1 MYTGPHI
8 IKDGLVF
15 GYNTGYGIADNDTAT
30 RFYAGEPA
38 VNLWD
43 SLLSTQS
50 LRSHTKHYWNG
61 KKWTEDA
68 TYTHPGVDGP
78 KDVYLGLVFKH
89 VSGALNSTWSG
100 TSYGYMLRDIACTNG
115 ATMTMSSWI
124 YASGDCDVDAIPA
137 VIEGE
142 SGGESTVTG
151 YPSSYD
157 LNNKGTWQVTAKKA
171 TSDGNTRFIPLYPRK
186 NGVTDGS
193 FTGFFMWALPQV
205 TYGDRVVTPIQPG
218 ATRSSTASLIDLKET
233 TDIDV
238 SNVSFDSTGQPTF
251 DGTSD
256 YIQNSSY
263 TSHQQ
268 PTGTLEVVIKPTIVS
283 GNRYV
288 AGVGGTTTYG
298 ASRMIRI
305 NGGTLGIVTYG
316 SSTQDWSGVTAATVN
331 QYQHV
336 VATWS
341 GTSLQM
347 YVNNVPYS
355 ATRTGVVSPLGT
367 NITMGRPPWAAGSY
381 YAGSVDIF
389 KHYNKVL
396 SAAEVQQNYNAYKK
410 RFSI

>member
-1 MYTGPHI
+1 MATAGGPKI
-8 IKDGLVF
+8 VTDGLVF
-15 GYNTGYGIADNDTAT
+15 GYDTNYGVADNTTAT
-30 RFYAGEPA
+30 RFYPGEPA
-38 VNLWD
+38 TNNSILAAY
-43 SLLSTQS
+43 T
-50 LRSHTKHYWNG
+50 WNG
-61 KKWTEDA
+61 DGGNQSFANKGATVITDNSLKYNGYDTVLWTPGGSQNCYLNGTGDFNYSDGSTVWTFSCYVKREDGA
-68 TYTHPGVDGP
+68 AITSLNVYMYYPSGDGAAAGTIVDCGNGW
-78 KDVYLGLVFKH
+78 YR
-89 VSGALNSTWSG
+89 VSRTRTGG
-100 TSYGYMLRDIACTNG
+100 TS
-115 ATMTMSSWI
+115 
-124 YASGDCDVDAIPA
+124 AIQL
-137 VIEGE
+137 
-142 SGGESTVTG
+142 GG
-151 YPSSYD
+151 
-157 LNNKGTWQVTAKKA
+157 
-171 TSDGNTRFIPLYPRK
+171 
-186 NGVTDGS
+186 
-193 FTGFFMWALPQV
+193 FTGFSAGNKYYLSGVMLSKTNHTVPYVAVQSS
-205 TYGDRVVTPIQPG
+205 
-218 ATRSSTASLIDLKET
+218 RSSTASLIDLKKT

>member
-15 GYNTGYGIADNDTAT
+15 GYDTGYGIADNVTGT
-30 RFYAGEPA
+30 RFYPGKPGTNLVTGQATAFSNWSGLTGTSTYYTTAEGNQGVHLITTSGGGVQFYSSPTITGISA
-38 VNLWD
+38 STQYTISATIKYSGTTPHPNLFYVRQYHNGSQITEGGQFSTGLMVDLGNGWYRAYRTFTTTSTTSYINLQGYQYSSGVNLKIQD
-43 SLLSTQS
+43 LQL
-50 LRSHTKHYWNG
+50 
-61 KKWTEDA
+61 E
-68 TYTHPGVDGP
+68 
-78 KDVYLGLVFKH
+78 LGGFL
-89 VSGALNSTWSG
+89 TP
-100 TSYGYMLRDIACTNG
+100 Y
-115 ATMTMSSWI
+115 
-124 YASGDCDVDAIPA
+124 
-137 VIEGE
+137 
-142 SGGESTVTG
+142 
-151 YPSSYD
+151 
-157 LNNKGTWQVTAKKA
+157 
-171 TSDGNTRFIPLYPRK
+171 
-186 NGVTDGS
+186 NGVNG
-193 FTGFFMWALPQV
+193 
-205 TYGDRVVTPIQPG
+205 
-218 ATRSSTASLIDLKET
+218 TRSSTASLIDLKET
-233 TDIDV
+233 TDIDL

>member
-1 MYTGPHI
+1 MATAGGPKI
-8 IKDGLVF
+8 VTDGLVF
-15 GYNTGYGIADNDTAT
+15 GYDTNYGVADNVTGT
-30 RFYAGEPA
+30 RFYPGKA
-38 VNLWD
+38 VDNEFYNSGPDGTMLD
-43 SLLSTQS
+43 YVGYGGTGTARSGVLDALGTTDNIVYLKTGK
-50 LRSHTKHYWNG
+50 LRFGPTGGDDIGTLYYGN
-61 KKWTEDA
+61 
-68 TYTHPGVDGP
+68 TYTFSIYMRHVPG
-78 KDVYLGLVFKH
+78 Y
-89 VSGALNSTWSG
+89 TQ
-100 TSYGYMLRDIACTNG
+100 M
-115 ATMTMSSWI
+115 
-124 YASGDCDVDAIPA
+124 
-137 VIEGE
+137 
-142 SGGESTVTG
+142 SGGEFDINDQSSGGKNYSGTLSSNMTYEWKRFSVTSTHTNSSNYHFIDIGTYQGTG
-151 YPSSYD
+151 VFEWCCPQIE
-157 LNNKGTWQVTAKKA
+157 LGTIASPFTNTER
-171 TSDGNTRFIPLYPRK
+171 TST
-186 NGVTDGS
+186 
-193 FTGFFMWALPQV
+193 Q
-205 TYGDRVVTPIQPG
+205 
-218 ATRSSTASLIDLKET
+218 SLIDLKET

-268 PTGTLEVVIKPTIVS
+268 SKGTLEVVIKPTIIS

-396 SAAEVQQNYNAYKK
+396 SAAEVQQNYNAYKN
-410 RFSI
+410 RFDI